1 MRVLLLQGAV
11 RVAAHVELVIQQ
23 MDFAVDKVALV
34 EEAQAALAVNGYDLL
49 VADLDSLDED
59 LSDVLRR
66 ARSAEGGLRLL
77 VLAGRDRLD
86 AIAAALAQGADDFQ
100 VKPIDPGELR
110 LRLSSL
116 SARRT
121 VKGTN
126 VLEYGP
132 LRLHIDTRDVSLD
145 GRSVDLTPR
154 ERAVLQILMREGGSV
169 VSKDYIASRVFSM
182 DDNAAPSAIETY
194 VSRLRRKVAHPDLQI
209 RTVHGLGY
217 LLARLSATGATALS
231 LYAMAAGGARLGS
244 EGARAGIAALQA
256 ILPGLALPFC

>member
-100 VKPIDPGELR
+100 IKPIDPGELR

-121 VKGTN
+121 VKGAN